1 MKEKPWLKAL
11 FIYVL
16 AYIWIAVII
25 VTTSYLLGYLLL
37 DMPFLYVSI
46 LTGLSLLVVAIGLF
60 GKLIANN
67 MKRKNK

>member
-1 MKEKPWLKAL
+1 MKEKPWLKVL

-16 AYIWIAVII
+16 TYIWIAVII